1 MENTNTLRNMVFII
15 IGLWALNYLAIAFVK
30 ADVNSFNW
38 SAELRGQYIGISVGL
53 SVLSFPTYKL
63 LDLD

>member
-1 MENTNTLRNMVFII
+1 MENTNTLRNIVFII
-15 IGLWALNYLAIAFVK
+15 IGLWVFIYLVIAFIK

-38 SAELRGQYIGISVGL
+38 SAELRGQYVGISVAL
-53 SVLSFPTYKL
+53 SGLSFPTYKL